1 MFSEFNILPEI
12 LSAHDLFLSI
22 WQTFYMVYISSF
34 IAIFFGIIL
43 GVFLVFT
50 KNSSKILL
58 GLNFIA
64 GFIVNILRSIPF
76 IILMISLIPLTKMLL
91 GTTIGTNAAIVS
103 LSIAA
108 VAFYARI
115 AESAISEVD
124 QGKVEALIAMGA
136 SKWHMI
142 CKLYLPESLP
152 SLIRGATL
160 TIISLIGYSAM
171 AGAIGGG
178 GLGELAYNLGYLR
191 FNVSVIFITVIFLV
205 ILVQLVQVLGD
216 NLSKS
221 KPRGYVIILTSIFLL
236 ALSIVM
242 NVLPINKMFSK
253 DLSSDNTY
261 LKFIKVGVMSGPE
274 GALYEA
280 SKKYAKDNY
289 KLDINFII
297 FDDYASPNRSLNNG
311 EIDANIFQHVPYLN
325 ADIKAHGYDLAVVGK
340 TFNYPIGFYSK
351 KIKKL
356 SQLPNGALVIV
367 ASDPTTGG
375 RELLLLQKTGL
386 IKLNPKAGL
395 LATPNDII
403 YNPKHLKFRMLEAA
417 MLPRALDDAYLVAI
431 NTSFLTHVGLKLKDA
446 VIIEG
451 ADSPYANIIVVR
463 KSDKDKK
470 WVKDLVDS
478 VHSKKVVSDAAKYF
492 PEGEAELAWK
502 Q

>member
-1 MFSEFNILPEI
+1 MFNIFNIMPDSLSQQDLI
-12 LSAHDLFLSI
+12 LST

-34 IAIFFGIIL
+34 IAIFLGIIL

-50 KNSSKILL
+50 KNSSKIFLY
-58 GLNFIA
+58 LNSIV
-64 GFIVNILRSIPF
+64 GFIINIVRSIPF
-76 IILMISLIPLTKMLL
+76 IILMISLIPFTKILL

-136 SKWHMI
+136 TKWHMI
-142 CKLYLPESLP
+142 CKLYLPEALP

-191 FNVSVIFITVIFLV
+191 FNVSVIIITVILLV

-216 NLSKS
+216 SLSKA
-221 KPRGYVIILTSIFLL
+221 KPKGNVIILTSVFLL
-236 ALSIVM
+236 ILSIVI
-242 NVLPINKMFSK
+242 NVLPLNKMFSK
-253 DLSSDNTY
+253 DLSSDNNY
-261 LKFIKVGVMSGPE
+261 SKVIKVGVMSGPE

-280 SKKYAKDNY
+280 SKGYAKDNY
-289 KLDINFII
+289 KLDIKFIT
-297 FDDYASPNRSLNNG
+297 FDDYALPNRALSDG
-311 EIDANIFQHVPYLN
+311 EIDANIFQHVPYLK
-325 ADIKAHGYDLAVVGK
+325 ADVKAHGYDLAVVGK

-367 ASDPTTGG
+367 ASDPTNGG

-403 YNPKHLKFRMLEAA
+403 YNPKNLKFKMLEAA

-431 NTSFLTHVGLKLKDA
+431 NTSFLSNFNLKLKDA

-463 KSDKDKK
+463 KEDEGKT
-470 WVKDLVDS
+470 WVKELVSS
-478 VHSKKVVSDAAKYF
+478 VHSKQVVSDAAKYF
-492 PEGEAELAWK
+492 PGGEAEVAWHI
-502 Q
+502 